1 MELNNGTLEKVLP
14 TDWKLEDYLYT
25 EKAKRRHDGPR
36 AVYNQLNLSPYACF
50 YAASFAASADC
61 WELDSFEKSRALK
74 AAKDGWAKVIA
85 DGKFTEGVGGYLSD
99 GVDYARRA
107 WNSAFPNKQVSSFR
121 TANGSN
127 EFYRALILN
136 YAPVIGY
143 FASKA
148 VQDDILDDGTVQ
160 GDVKDAKSYGH
171 LVRVAPRFQIIDNY
185 PTRGRLAEAG
195 RNTYYFD
202 DWDKKLANGLLF
214 KSSYVFM
221 PRI

>member
-25 EKAKRRHDGPR
+25 VKAKRRHDGPR

-50 YAASFAASADC
+50 YAASFAAAADC
-61 WELDSFEKSRALK
+61 LELTPYDRSVALR
-74 AAKDGWAKVIA
+74 AAKEGWEKVIA
-85 DGKFTEGVGGYLSD
+85 DGKFVEGVGGYLAD

-107 WNSAFPNKQVSSFR
+107 WNSAFPEKQVASFR

-143 FASKA
+143 FASKSI
-148 VQDDILDDGTVQ
+148 QDDILDDGTVQ

-171 LVRVAPRFQIIDNY
+171 LVRVAPQFKVIDNY

-195 RNTYYFD
+195 RNTYFFD
-202 DWDKKLANGLLF
+202 DWDVKLKNGLLF
-214 KSSYVFM
+214 KNAYVFM
-221 PRI
+221 PKI